1 MIFCPCIRPLPL
13 KTHSLKGRSNPWL
26 DGRRHGKPS
35 PRWRVGRGMSC
46 LEERG
51 KEKPHLESTMAWEG
65 IKKGQKS
72 FIKMNNFFPSPQPWL
87 ALFLAKLQIFTASCN
102 FLRVHPPAWPKI
114 SCLHFRTM
122 QQFFPNSTGTKP
134 RHVTKKP
141 SILQYISTLFLCLY
155 RLDSLLLSKH

>member
-35 PRWRVGRGMSC
+35 PRCRVGRGMSC

-65 IKKGQKS
+65 IKKGQES
-72 FIKMNNFFPSPQPWL
+72 FIKMNDFFPSPQPWL
-87 ALFLAKLQIFTASCN
+87 ALFLAKLQILKASCS
-102 FLRVHPPAWPKI
+102 FLRVHLPACPKI
-114 SCLHFRTM
+114 SFGCTLERCNNFSPTP
-122 QQFFPNSTGTKP
+122 QALNADVWPKNP
-134 RHVTKKP
+134 
-141 SILQYISTLFLCLY
+141 QYLNTSVPCFYIY
-155 RLDSLLLSKH
+155 IA